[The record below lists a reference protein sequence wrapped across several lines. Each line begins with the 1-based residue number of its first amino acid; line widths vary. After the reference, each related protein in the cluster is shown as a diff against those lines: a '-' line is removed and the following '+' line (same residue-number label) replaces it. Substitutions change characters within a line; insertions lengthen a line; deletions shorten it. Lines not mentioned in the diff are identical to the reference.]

1 MAQKTYSNVNR
12 LSLFERPLASG
23 KAPEKFTFYN
33 YLTFRNIVVGLGIV
47 ALLVFLANAVSG
59 RVAFMTGALIAFALL
74 VLAEMASRRRWEKD
88 ILEQLQHM
96 GRDYDRLV
104 RDVARNR
111 NDTAL
116 LRKDLSVAAATVAR
130 SYDRSTDEQID
141 QRILKGLIDQ
151 LAKLDTLPAAD
162 QEEIDIIPEEDLGIT
177 EGADPEKI
185 GLHLTET
192 QVLQLV
198 QNATR
203 QDRVDL
209 FLQPIVGL
217 PQRKVRF
224 YEMLSRIRIKPET
237 HLPASRYIGIARRQE
252 LIPIIDNLLLLRG
265 LQIIRKSEEN
275 NAGNAFFFN
284 ITSPTL
290 NDPKF
295 MGDLVE
301 FISLNRTLA
310 PRLVFELAQ
319 TDIAGMSADVLP
331 ILDGLSKLGCRFSMD
346 QVHALKFNLEQL
358 ESRHVRFIKV
368 EAAVLVREIRDDSG
382 LQRLKRLKD
391 EFDRNGIDL
400 IVEKIETERQL
411 LEILEIDVDYG
422 QGYLFGKP
430 ALYEKK

>member
-1 MAQKTYSNVNR
+1 MAPRPYSNANK
-12 LSLFERPLASG
+12 LSLLQRPLASG

-33 YLTFRNIVVGLGIV
+33 YFTFRNLVIALGV
-47 ALLVFLANAVSG
+47 LALVVFLAGAVSV
-59 RVAFMTGALIAFALL
+59 RAALITAGLLVFALL
-74 VLAEMASRRRWEKD
+74 VLSEMAARRRWEKD
-88 ILEQLQHM
+88 LLQQLHDM
-96 GRDYDRLV
+96 NSDYDRLV

-116 LRKDLSVAAATVAR
+116 LRKSLSGAAASIAR
-130 SYDRSTDEQID
+130 GYGKMPDENID
-141 QRILKGLIDQ
+141 QRMFKGLVDQ
-151 LAKLDTLPAAD
+151 LSKLGEQPKED
-162 QEEIDIIPEEDLGIT
+162 QEEVEIIPEQDLGIPAD
-177 EGADPEKI
+177 ADPEKI
-185 GLHLTET
+185 GLHLTEA

-198 QNATR
+198 QSAAQ
-203 QDRVDL
+203 QDRIDL
-209 FLQPIVGL
+209 FMQPIVGL
-217 PQRKVRF
+217 PQRKTRF
-224 YEMLSRIRIKPET
+224 FEMLSRIRVKEGAY
-237 HLPASRYIGIARRQE
+237 LPASRYVGIANRQA
-252 LIPIIDNLLLLRG
+252 LMPIIDNLLLLRG
-265 LQIIRKSEEN
+265 LLLIR
-275 NAGNAFFFN
+275 NAEDDGPGNAYFFN

-301 FISLNRTLA
+301 FISLNRALA

-319 TDIAGMSADVLP
+319 TDLATMNADVLP

-346 QVHALKFNLEQL
+346 QVRSLNVNFSRLNARHIRFVKIDAAL
-358 ESRHVRFIKV
+358 
-368 EAAVLVREIRDDSG
+368 LVREIKEDSG

-430 ALYEKK
+430 VLREKK